1 MSNLD
6 HGEANSVKLPIL
18 STVFLPNAYH
28 PNFGKN
34 TGMLEEVLRRIHER
48 LEIVGL
54 SESAAAKRAGLSA
67 DAIRNMR
74 REVERGNTERGASIR
89 TLSKLAPVL
98 ETTAEYLLSG
108 IGEGETGWS
117 TVKGVGYI
125 GAGAQIEPDF
135 EQVPPEGLFTV
146 DVPFAVPED
155 IIALGVKGDSMM
167 PRYDDGD
174 VILVYKEAQR
184 APESLL
190 GEEVAVR
197 TSSGHR
203 YLKRLMRGASRR
215 HFNLESWNARTIED
229 VELEW
234 VGEIYLTVRAGQ
246 IRRIEAKERAAAS
259 RRRAKIEAETAGMDE
274 LPLEDRKAS

>member
-1 MSNLD
+1 
-6 HGEANSVKLPIL
+6 
-18 STVFLPNAYH
+18 
-28 PNFGKN
+28 
-34 TGMLEEVLRRIHER
+34 MLEKVLERIQQR

-117 TVKGVGYI
+117 AVKGVGYI

-155 IIALGVKGDSMM
+155 IVAFGVKGDSML

-174 VILVYKEAQR
+174 VVLVYREQQR
-184 APESLL
+184 APESLI

-197 TSSGHR
+197 TTSGHR
-203 YLKRLMRGASRR
+203 YLKRLMRGPHKRR
-215 HFNLESWNARTIED
+215 FNLESWNARTIED
-229 VELEW
+229 VEVEW
-234 VGEIYLTVRAGQ
+234 IGEIYLTVRAGQ
-246 IRRIEAKERAAAS
+246 IRRIEARERSAAA
-259 RRRAKIEAETAGMDE
+259 RRKARQEAETEGMEE
-274 LPLEDRKAS
+274 LPLDERQVS